1 MPRLPIL
8 SSVPLLTL
16 CLLSACT
23 SSRGLPVEP
32 LQEILREE
40 ADRFEAPSPAPPP
53 RSIHTRPEVPALGLY
68 LKRAGI
74 LPHDFEWTDRNR
86 DHVLAWARTLA
97 TNGDLSGAQYI
108 PRSSL
113 KGFQLSQLRDSS
125 ARYGTDL
132 LLVLDGAGAV
142 DRYNN
147 SKGRWLYWTILGTYF
162 ADGTHSDALCLVRGS
177 LWDVKSGA
185 FLFEAQAE
193 GRAHTVGPAAF
204 LDDTTAVEQAK
215 ARALENLER
224 MIAEELRRLRK
235 LPQTDG
241 PVIEN
246 QSSREPKKT
255 GDSATG
261 SGR

>member
-8 SSVPLLTL
+8 SSILLLTL
-16 CLLSACT
+16 SLLAAC
-23 SSRGLPVEP
+23 SRSRGLPIDP

-40 ADRFEAPSPAPPP
+40 ADRFETSSAAPPSPSAHS
-53 RSIHTRPEVPALGLY
+53 RAEAPALGLY

-86 DHVLAWARTLA
+86 DHVLAWARALA
-97 TNGDLSGAQYI
+97 ASGDLGSSQYI

-125 ARYGTDL
+125 ARYGADL

-147 SKGRWLYWTILGTYF
+147 SKGRWLYWTILGAYF

-177 LWDVKSGA
+177 LWDVKNGSL
-185 FLFEAQAE
+185 LFDAEAE
-193 GRAHTVGPAAF
+193 GRAYTIGPAAF
-204 LDDTTAVEQAK
+204 LDDTPAVEQAK
-215 ARALENLER
+215 TSALENLER
-224 MIAEELRRLRK
+224 KIAEELRRIRK
-235 LPQTDG
+235 PLKTDR

-246 QSSREPKKT
+246 QNSKGPKKT
-255 GDSATG
+255 GDSEMG
-261 SGR
+261 PVR